1 MSGTGGA
8 PTTRPD
14 PPDPRH
20 GPDDPAGPGG
30 SGGRVGPDAAARP
43 GDDPRERATT
53 AVLDV
58 RDVHRTHGNGDAA
71 VHALRG
77 VSLTVAP
84 GELVAVMGPSGSG
97 KSTLLALAGGLDGPT
112 AGEVRVEGQALGALA
127 PRALARL
134 RRRRIGYIFQNLNLL
149 GSLTAAENVALPL
162 ELDGVGVRQGRRAA
176 RAALA
181 EVGLAE
187 LGDRFPDQLSG
198 GQQQR
203 VAIARA
209 LVGERRLVLADEP
222 TGALD
227 SQTGEAVLRLLRRR
241 VDAGAAAVLV
251 THEARHAGWA
261 DRVVFLRDGV
271 MVDSTAPLGGVEQL
285 LAGSGR

>member
-1 MSGTGGA
+1 MNAAGG
-8 PTTRPD
+8 P
-14 PPDPRH
+14 
-20 GPDDPAGPGG
+20 
-30 SGGRVGPDAAARP
+30 VLEL
-43 GDDPRERATT
+43 RE
-53 AVLDV
+53 
-58 RDVHRTHGNGDAA
+58 VHRTHGGGAAA

-77 VSLTVAP
+77 VSLTVEP

-97 KSTLLALAGGLDGPT
+97 KSTLLTLAGGLDSPT
-112 AGEVRVEGQALGALA
+112 AGEVRVEGQSLGALD
-127 PRALARL
+127 RRELARL
-134 RRRRIGYIFQNLNLL
+134 RRRRIGYVFQDLNLL

-162 ELDGVGVRQGRRAA
+162 ELDGVGVRPAR

-181 EVGLAE
+181 ALDEVGLTG
-187 LGDRFPDQLSG
+187 LGGRFPDQMSG

-227 SQTGEAVLRLLRRR
+227 SQTGEAVLALLRRR
-241 VDAGAAAVLV
+241 VDAGAAGVLV

-285 LAGSGR
+285 LSGSGR

>member
-1 MSGTGGA
+1 MSGA
-8 PTTRPD
+8 
-14 PPDPRH
+14 
-20 GPDDPAGPGG
+20 DD
-30 SGGRVGPDAAARP
+30 
-43 GDDPRERATT
+43 
-53 AVLDV
+53 AVLEL
-58 RDVHRTHGNGDAA
+58 RAVHRTHGAGPAA

-77 VSLTVAP
+77 VSLVVRP

-97 KSTLLALAGGLDGPT
+97 KSTLLALAGGLDRPT
-112 AGEVRVEGQALGALA
+112 GGEVRVEGQLLGDLDRRGLA
-127 PRALARL
+127 QL
-134 RRRRIGYIFQNLNLL
+134 RRRRIGYIFQQLNLL
-149 GSLTAAENVALPL
+149 GSLSALENVALPL
-162 ELDGVGVRQGRRAA
+162 ELDGASGRRARA
-176 RAALA
+176 LAMAALT
-181 EVGLAE
+181 EVGLPA

-227 SQTGEAVLRLLRRR
+227 SQTGEAVLHLLRRR
-241 VDAGAAAVLV
+241 IDAGAAGVLV

-271 MVDSTAPLGGVEQL
+271 LVDTTAPLGSVEQL
-285 LAGSGR
+285 LSGSGR